1 MFRGT
6 PCIRQLNSLWKKT
19 FKTIH
24 QLSCFVGHPVFIE
37 EDILKYSLTVMF
49 RGTSRILHLGLRPEY
64 SNIEESDFK
73 PLCSARNSLNH
84 CAVNRRGEDFGQA
97 YHIN

>member
-1 MFRGT
+1 MEED
-6 PCIRQLNSLWKKT
+6 IQ
-19 FKTIH
+19 TIH

-49 RGTSRILHLGLRPEY
+49 RGTTRILLLGLRPEY
-64 SNIEESDFK
+64 SNMEESDFK

-84 CAVNRRGEDFGQA
+84 CAVNRRGVDFRQA